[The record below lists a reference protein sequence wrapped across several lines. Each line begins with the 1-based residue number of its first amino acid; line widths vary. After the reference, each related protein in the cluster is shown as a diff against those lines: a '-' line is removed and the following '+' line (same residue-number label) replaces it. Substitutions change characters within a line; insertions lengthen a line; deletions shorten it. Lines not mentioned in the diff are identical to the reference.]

1 MSKLK
6 IPAMALALLALCA
19 CVGNPEPEDDGGP
32 IATVADTADKD
43 SSGGVDF
50 FFVEKVGGRK
60 VSTSLAA
67 TARASEGMG
76 FSMRP
81 VLLDHAVPA
90 GTPVT
95 VTITGRTH
103 YGAPIQEMTN
113 TIYQVSGDVTFTPVA
128 THVYDVK
135 GYLREDRS
143 AVWIV
148 DNVTGDLVGKK
159 VLLKGSA
166 ALGFFSK

>member
-19 CVGNPEPEDDGGP
+19 CAGNPAPEDDGGP
-32 IATVADTADKD
+32 IATVADTADKGG
-43 SSGGVDF
+43 SGGVDF
-50 FFVEKVGGRK
+50 FFVEKIDGRK
-60 VSTSLAA
+60 VPTSLAA
-67 TARASEGMG
+67 AARANEGMG

-113 TIYQVSGDVTFTPVA
+113 TIYQ
-128 THVYDVK
+128 
-135 GYLREDRS
+135 
-143 AVWIV
+143 
-148 DNVTGDLVGKK
+148 
-159 VLLKGSA
+159 
-166 ALGFFSK
+166 

>member
-19 CVGNPEPEDDGGP
+19 CAGNPAPEDDGGP
-32 IATVADTADKD
+32 IATVADTADRGG
-43 SSGGVDF
+43 SGGADF
-50 FFVEKVGGRK
+50 FFVEKIDGRT
-60 VSTSLAA
+60 VPTSLAA
-67 TARASEGMG
+67 TARANEGMG

-103 YGAPIQEMTN
+103 YGAPIQELTN
-113 TIYQVSGDVTFTPVA
+113 TIYQVSGDVTFTPIA

-148 DNVTGDLVGKK
+148 DNVTGAVASKK
-159 VLLKGSA
+159 VEIKGSA

>member
-1 MSKLK
+1 MPKLRV
-6 IPAMALALLALCA
+6 PALALAALALCA
-19 CVGNPEPEDDGGP
+19 CAGNPAPEDYDGP

-50 FFVEKVGGRK
+50 FFVEKVGGRQ
-60 VSTSLAA
+60 VPSSLAA

-76 FSMRP
+76 FAMRP
-81 VLLDHAVPA
+81 VLLDHTVPA

-95 VTITGRTH
+95 VTVTGRTH

-113 TIYQVSGDVTFTPVA
+113 TIYQVSGDVTFTPIA
-128 THVYDVK
+128 NHVYDVK

-148 DNVTGDLVGKK
+148 DNVTGDVVGKK